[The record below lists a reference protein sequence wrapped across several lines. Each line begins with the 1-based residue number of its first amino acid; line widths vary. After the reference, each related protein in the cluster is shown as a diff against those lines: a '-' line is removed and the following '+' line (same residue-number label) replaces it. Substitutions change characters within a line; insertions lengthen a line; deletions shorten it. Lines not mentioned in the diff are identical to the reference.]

1 MKWIWLLRIR
11 FQFHYESDN
20 EIAKKKNVYSI
31 EWTELNLIS
40 LKVDMKTNVIEI
52 EYQFEVLAVYC
63 LLTLIMEFGGET
75 FSFVISTPTRRSWKF
90 WGTLDKYL
98 YQNEN
103 SRLTNKLTQQK
114 NCISEPRIC
123 YE

>member
-75 FSFVISTPTRRSWKF
+75 FSFVISTPTRRSWKLWWSF
-90 WGTLDKYL
+90 D
-98 YQNEN
+98 E
-103 SRLTNKLTQQK
+103 
-114 NCISEPRIC
+114 C
-123 YE
+123 